1 MYYFAY
7 GSNMSSKRLN
17 ARVKA
22 IKFANGK
29 LLNHKLKFH
38 KISKDG
44 SGKCDAFET
53 GDSNDFV
60 LGVVYE
66 IYENTLDTLD
76 SFEGKGYGYD
86 RKEVEITLE
95 DMRKITA
102 VTYYATNIDDSL
114 LPYDW
119 YLKHVLFGAK
129 ENRLEDNYINFIRGI
144 SSKKDKN
151 ELREAKELSI
161 YGLI

>member
-53 GDSNDFV
+53 KDLNNFV

-95 DMRKITA
+95 DMTKINA
-102 VTYYATNIDDSL
+102 IIYYATKIDDSL

>member
-17 ARVKA
+17 ARIKA

-29 LLNHKLKFH
+29 LLKHKLKFH
-38 KISKDG
+38 KASKDG
-44 SGKCDAFET
+44 SGKCNAFET
-53 GDSNDFV
+53 EDLNDFV

-66 IYENTLDTLD
+66 IDKNNLNNLDI
-76 SFEGKGYGYD
+76 FEGKGHGYD

-95 DMRKITA
+95 NMTKINA
-102 VTYYATNIDDSL
+102 IIYYATKTDDSL

-129 ENRLEDNYINFIRGI
+129 ENELEENYINFIQEI
-144 SSKKDKN
+144 SSKEDLDK
-151 ELREAKELSI
+151 LREQKELKI
-161 YGLI
+161 YN